1 MVYVDYSPLFYCPLD
16 ERFTMDELIT
26 LVSDTLDQN
35 NGQILYSDFLELV
48 PFQLRS
54 RIPQAMRE
62 MKARGIATRQN
73 VWDANAKTVALYIQ
87 RIES

>member
-1 MVYVDYSPLFYCPLD
+1 
-16 ERFTMDELIT
+16 MDELLNLVDET
-26 LVSDTLDQN
+26 LNQN
-35 NGQILYSDFLELV
+35 NGKILYSDFLEAV
-48 PFQLRS
+48 PFNLRS